1 MRIGSVDTI
10 GTAMTGIVIVTTIDV
25 IVKCATLKR

>member
-1 MRIGSVDTI
+1 MRIESVDTI

-25 IVKCATLKR
+25 IVSARL